1 MAESM
6 TGYARGSASG
16 AWGRAICE
24 LRSVNHRYLEV
35 LLRLPDELRALDGPF
50 RTAIGQYL
58 QRGKIECTLRY
69 EPAAEEGSGAARVRL
84 DLVRQI
90 VGACREVEQM
100 MGAKAPVS
108 ALEVLKWPGV
118 VELSSPDPAPLSAPL
133 VALLEATLTALG
145 EGRRREGERLA
156 ALIAE
161 RCDSALAQLAR
172 VRRGVPVALA
182 ELRERLLARAQ
193 ELSVSLDPGRL
204 EQEMLL
210 LAQRLDVAEELDRL
224 AIHIDELKRLL
235 AGRQPIGRRLDF
247 LLQEMHREANT
258 TASKSAHPDTSGAAI
273 ELKVLIEQMREQAQN
288 IE

>member
-1 MAESM
+1 MADSM
-6 TGYARGSASG
+6 TGYARESASG
-16 AWGRAICE
+16 TWGRATCE

-35 LLRLPDELRALDGPF
+35 TLRLPEELRALESPF

-58 QRGKIECTLRY
+58 QRGKVECTLRY
-69 EPAAEEGSGAARVRL
+69 EPAAEASGGATVRL

-90 VGACREVEQM
+90 IAACREVEEM
-100 MGAKAPVS
+100 TGAQAPVS
-108 ALEVLKWPGV
+108 ALDLLKWPGI
-118 VELSSPDPAPLSAPL
+118 VELSPPDLNLLQGPL
-133 VALLEATLTALG
+133 VTLLEATLATLG

-156 ALIAE
+156 ALIAG
-161 RCDSALAQLAR
+161 RCDSVLVELAR
-172 VRRGVPVALA
+172 VREGVPAALA
-182 ELRERLLARAQ
+182 QLRERLLARAQ

-224 AIHIDELKRLL
+224 GIHIDEVKHLL
-235 AGRQPIGRRLDF
+235 ASRQPIGRRLDF

-258 TASKSAHPDTSGAAI
+258 TASKSVHPNTSGAAI
-273 ELKVLIEQMREQAQN
+273 EIKVLIEQMREQAQN

>member
-1 MAESM
+1 MADSM
-6 TGYARGSASG
+6 TGYARESTSG
-16 AWGRAICE
+16 AWGRATCE

-35 LLRLPDELRALDGPF
+35 TLRLPEELRALEGPF

-58 QRGKIECTLRY
+58 QRGKVECTLRY
-69 EPAAEEGSGAARVRL
+69 EPAAEASGGATVRL

-90 VGACREVEQM
+90 IAACREVEELT
-100 MGAKAPVS
+100 GAPTPPS
-108 ALEVLKWPGV
+108 ALDLLKWPGV
-118 VELSSPDPAPLSAPL
+118 MDLSSPDLTLLQGPLT
-133 VALLEATLTALG
+133 ALLEAALATLG

-156 ALIAE
+156 ALIAG
-161 RCDSALAQLAR
+161 RCDSALVELAR
-172 VRRGVPVALA
+172 VREGVSAALA
-182 ELRERLLARAQ
+182 QLRERLLARAE
-193 ELSVSLDPGRL
+193 ELSASLDPGRL

-224 AIHIDELKRLL
+224 GIHIDEVKRLL
-235 AGRQPIGRRLDF
+235 AARQPIGRRLDF